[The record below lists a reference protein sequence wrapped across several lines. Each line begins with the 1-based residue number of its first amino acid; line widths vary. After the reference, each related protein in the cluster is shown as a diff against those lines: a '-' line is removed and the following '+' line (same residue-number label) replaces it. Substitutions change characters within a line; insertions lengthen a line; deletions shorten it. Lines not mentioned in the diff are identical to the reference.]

1 MADMETETMAGKEAA
16 QSIDRSVQVELERP
30 RSPTHGL
37 GLCAPAGG
45 PVHPRTGAVGS
56 THQHGDGSVEWAYGL
71 QRLPLVL
78 VPVFPLHTHGNEG
91 SRIGVQVVLFI

>member
-1 MADMETETMAGKEAA
+1 MGW
-16 QSIDRSVQVELERP
+16 
-30 RSPTHGL
+30 G
-37 GLCAPAGG
+37 C
-45 PVHPRTGAVGS
+45 VHPWAGATGI

-78 VPVFPLHTHGNEG
+78 IPVLPFHAHGNEG